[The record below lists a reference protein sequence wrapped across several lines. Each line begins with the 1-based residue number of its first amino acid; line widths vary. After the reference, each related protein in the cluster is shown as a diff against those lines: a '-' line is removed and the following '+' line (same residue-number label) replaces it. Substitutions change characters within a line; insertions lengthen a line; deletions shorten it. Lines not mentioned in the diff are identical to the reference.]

1 VELFNKNHTAIILS
15 GGKSLRMGEDK
26 GLMKI
31 EGKPM
36 IKYVIETVEQLT
48 KQIMIIAN
56 NKAYQIFHYP
66 VYKDSIKDKG
76 PLGGIV
82 EGLSRSTSDFNW
94 VLSCDTPYLEQGLL
108 TDLMLELKKE
118 NQAVIVEHSN
128 RKHPLI
134 AVYHRSSLPVFEK
147 QLDQNDLK
155 LSNALNKLKMKTL
168 NIDHLDKKIVA
179 NINSK
184 KDL

>member
-1 VELFNKNHTAIILS
+1 
-15 GGKSLRMGEDK
+15 MGEEK

-36 IKYVIETVEQLT
+36 IKYVIETVEHLT
-48 KQIMIIAN
+48 KQIIIIAN
-56 NKAYQIFHYP
+56 DKTYQTFYYP
-66 VYKDSIKDKG
+66 VYKDSVKDKG

-82 EGLSRSTSDFNW
+82 EGLSRTTSDFNW
-94 VLSCDTPYLEQGLL
+94 VLSCDTPYLEKKLL
-108 TDLMLELKKE
+108 ADLMLELKKG
-118 NQAVIVEHSN
+118 NQGVIVEHSN

-134 AVYHRSSLPVFEK
+134 AVYHRSALPVFKK

-155 LSNALNKLKMKTL
+155 LSNALNKLKMKIL
-168 NIDHLDKKIVA
+168 NIDHLDEKMVA